1 MDTNAYLS
9 QIIKFQ
15 RMIEN
20 KQNESMRFRDIL
32 TSTTIEPKEDKIQT
46 SSDKD
51 KMSTFMAKIVDNDK
65 EIEILYDE
73 RKKIINQLENFS
85 DDPNLYQILYCRY
98 VDNLTVNNSR
108 FKIGCSKSKAYDLY
122 LNAMEEF
129 ERVYGRFYLKKG
141 NKRKKRTEKEVFAS

>member
-1 MDTNAYLS
+1 MDTNDYLS
-9 QIIKFQ
+9 QIVKFQ

-20 KQNESMRFRDIL
+20 KQNEIFRFKDIL

-51 KMSTFMAKIVDNDK
+51 KMSTFMAKIVDSEKD
-65 EIEILYDE
+65 IEKLYDE

-85 DDPNLYQILYCRY
+85 DNPDLYQILYCTY
-98 VDNLTVNNSR
+98 VDNISINNAR
-108 FKIGCSKSKAYDLY
+108 FKIGCSKSKAYKLY
-122 LNAMEEF
+122 DDAMTEF
-129 ERVYGRFYLKKG
+129 ENVYGKIYLKKG